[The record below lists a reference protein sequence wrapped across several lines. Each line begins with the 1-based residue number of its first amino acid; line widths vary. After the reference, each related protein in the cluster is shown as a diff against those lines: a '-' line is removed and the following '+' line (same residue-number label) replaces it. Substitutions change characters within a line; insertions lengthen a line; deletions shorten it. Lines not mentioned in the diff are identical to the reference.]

1 MENYSF
7 ITDHYQL
14 VKMENIIFTK
24 WCKKYNI
31 LYMDAHLLLS
41 IEESNGKSEPTKL
54 SEELLIPKQSIT
66 SMLDKLEKK
75 GYILRTHSA
84 KDRRKI
90 NISLTESGKK
100 IVQTIQA
107 PFKMTEK
114 EILKHLNKNEIDTML
129 NTYKKIIDITEET
142 LLGKDYE

>member
-1 MENYSF
+1 MENNSF
-7 ITDHYQL
+7 ITNHYKL

-31 LYMDAHLLLS
+31 SYVDANLLLS
-41 IEESNGKSEPTKL
+41 IGYSNSISEPTKL

-66 SMLDKLEKK
+66 SMLDNLEKS
-75 GYILRTHSA
+75 YILRTHHE

-90 NISLTESGKK
+90 NISLTDCGKK
-100 IVQTIQA
+100 IVQTIHA
-107 PFKMTEK
+107 AFIMTEK
-114 EILKHLNKNEIDTML
+114 EILKHLNQDEI
-129 NTYKKIIDITEET
+129 NTIPNIYKKIIDITAET

>member
-1 MENYSF
+1 MENNSL
-7 ITDHYQL
+7 ITNHYKL

-24 WCKKYNI
+24 WCKKNNI
-31 LYMDAHLLLS
+31 SYVGANLLLS
-41 IEESNGKSEPTKL
+41 IKDSNGKSEPTKL

-90 NISLTESGKK
+90 NISLTDCGKK
-100 IVQTIQA
+100 IVQTIQEA
-107 PFKMTEK
+107 FIVTEE
-114 EILKHLNKNEIDTML
+114 EILKHLKQDEINTML
-129 NTYKKIIDITEET
+129 NTYEKIIDITEET
-142 LLGKDYE
+142 LLGNDYE

>member
-1 MENYSF
+1 MDNNSF

-14 VKMENIIFTK
+14 VKMENLIFTK

-41 IEESNGKSEPTKL
+41 IEESKGISEPTKL

-90 NISLTESGKK
+90 NILLTESGKK

-107 PFKMTEK
+107 AFKMTEK
-114 EILKHLNKNEIDTML
+114 EILKQINKEEMDNML
-129 NTYKKIIDITEET
+129 NTYKKIIEITKKS
-142 LLGKDYE
+142 LLGNNNG

>member
-1 MENYSF
+1 
-7 ITDHYQL
+7 
-14 VKMENIIFTK
+14 MENIIFTK
-24 WCKKYNI
+24 WCKKNNI
-31 LYMDAHLLLS
+31 SYVGANLLLS
-41 IEESNGKSEPTKL
+41 IKDSNGKSEPTKL

-90 NISLTESGKK
+90 NISLTDCGKK
-100 IVQTIQA
+100 IVQTIQEA
-107 PFKMTEK
+107 FIVTEE
-114 EILKHLNKNEIDTML
+114 EILKHLKQDEINTML
-129 NTYKKIIDITEET
+129 NTYEKIIDITEET

>member
-1 MENYSF
+1 MENNSL
-7 ITDHYQL
+7 ITNHYKL

-24 WCKKYNI
+24 WCKKNNI
-31 LYMDAHLLLS
+31 SYVGANLLLS
-41 IEESNGKSEPTKL
+41 IKDSNGKSEPTKL

-90 NISLTESGKK
+90 NISLTDCGKK
-100 IVQTIQA
+100 IVQTIQEA
-107 PFKMTEK
+107 FIVTEE
-114 EILKHLNKNEIDTML
+114 EILKHLKQYEINTML
-129 NTYKKIIDITEET
+129 NTYEKIIDITEET

>member
-1 MENYSF
+1 MENNSF

-54 SEELLIPKQSIT
+54 SEEMLIPKQSIT

-100 IVQTIQA
+100 IVETIQA
-107 PFKMTEK
+107 AFKMTEK

>member
-1 MENYSF
+1 MENNSF

-14 VKMENIIFTK
+14 VKMDNIIFTK

-41 IEESNGKSEPTKL
+41 IEESKGTSEPTKL

-75 GYILRTHSA
+75 GYILRTHSE

-100 IVQTIQA
+100 IVETIQA
-107 PFKMTEK
+107 AFKMTEK
-114 EILKHLNKNEIDTML
+114 EILNHLNKDEINNML
-129 NTYKKIIDITEET
+129 NTYKKMIEITEKT

>member
-1 MENYSF
+1 MENNSL
-7 ITDHYQL
+7 ITNQYKF

-24 WCKKYNI
+24 WCKKNNI
-31 LYMDAHLLLS
+31 SYVGANLLLS
-41 IEESNGKSEPTKL
+41 IKDSNGKSEPTKL

-90 NISLTESGKK
+90 NISLTDCGKK
-100 IVQTIQA
+100 IVQTIQEA
-107 PFKMTEK
+107 FIVTEE
-114 EILKHLNKNEIDTML
+114 EILKHLKQDEINTML
-129 NTYKKIIDITEET
+129 NTYEKIIDITEET

>member
-1 MENYSF
+1 MENNSF

-41 IEESNGKSEPTKL
+41 IEESKGISEPTKL

-75 GYILRTHSA
+75 GYILRTHSE

-90 NISLTESGKK
+90 NISLTDCGRK
-100 IVQTIQA
+100 IVNTIRLA
-107 PFKMTEK
+107 LNETEK
-114 EILKHLNKNEIDTML
+114 DILKQINKEEMDNML
-129 NTYKKIIDITEET
+129 NTYKKIIEITEKS
-142 LLGKDYE
+142 LLGNNNE

>member
-1 MENYSF
+1 MENNSL
-7 ITDHYQL
+7 ITNHYKL

-24 WCKKYNI
+24 WCKKNNI
-31 LYMDAHLLLS
+31 SYVGANLLLS
-41 IEESNGKSEPTKL
+41 IKDSNGKSEPTKL

-90 NISLTESGKK
+90 NISLTDCGKK
-100 IVQTIQA
+100 IVQTI
-107 PFKMTEK
+107 
-114 EILKHLNKNEIDTML
+114 
-129 NTYKKIIDITEET
+129 
-142 LLGKDYE
+142 

>member
-1 MENYSF
+1 MENNSL
-7 ITDHYQL
+7 ITNHYKL

-24 WCKKYNI
+24 WCKKNNI
-31 LYMDAHLLLS
+31 SYVGANLLLS
-41 IEESNGKSEPTKL
+41 IKDSNGKSEPTKL

-90 NISLTESGKK
+90 NISLTDCGKK
-100 IVQTIQA
+100 IVQTIQEA
-107 PFKMTEK
+107 FIVTEE
-114 EILKHLNKNEIDTML
+114 EILKHLKQDEINTML
-129 NTYKKIIDITEET
+129 NTYEKIIDITEET

>member
-1 MENYSF
+1 MENNSL
-7 ITDHYQL
+7 ITNHYKL

-24 WCKKYNI
+24 WCKKNNI
-31 LYMDAHLLLS
+31 SYVGANLLLS
-41 IEESNGKSEPTKL
+41 IKDSNGKSEPTKL

-90 NISLTESGKK
+90 NISLTDCGEK
-100 IVQTIQA
+100 IVQTIQEA
-107 PFKMTEK
+107 FIVTEE
-114 EILKHLNKNEIDTML
+114 EILKHLKQDEINTML
-129 NTYKKIIDITEET
+129 NTYEKIIDITEET

>member
-1 MENYSF
+1 MENNSF

-41 IEESNGKSEPTKL
+41 IEESKGTSEPTKL

-75 GYILRTHSA
+75 GYILRTHSE

-100 IVQTIQA
+100 IVETIQA
-107 PFKMTEK
+107 AFKMTEK
-114 EILKHLNKNEIDTML
+114 EILNHLNKDEINNML
-129 NTYKKIIDITEET
+129 NTYKKMIEITEKT